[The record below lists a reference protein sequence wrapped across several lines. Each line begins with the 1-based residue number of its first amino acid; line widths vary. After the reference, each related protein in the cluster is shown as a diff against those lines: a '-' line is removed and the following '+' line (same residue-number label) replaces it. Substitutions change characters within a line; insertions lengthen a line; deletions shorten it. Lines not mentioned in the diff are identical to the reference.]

1 MDSIIVG
8 KIREIA
14 LSLCKEMNLELISLR
29 TYNDKMLGEVLE
41 ILIDHDY
48 SITIDEI
55 ERYTE
60 KINPIID
67 ELDIKDSYTLDISS
81 GGSEREIPYSDL
93 SKLIDKYLDIKLK
106 KSGETVLAKLIS
118 FDENAVFIYFIK
130 GKKKQL
136 ELKEE
141 DIESIHMGYKA

>member
-55 ERYTE
+55 EKYTE